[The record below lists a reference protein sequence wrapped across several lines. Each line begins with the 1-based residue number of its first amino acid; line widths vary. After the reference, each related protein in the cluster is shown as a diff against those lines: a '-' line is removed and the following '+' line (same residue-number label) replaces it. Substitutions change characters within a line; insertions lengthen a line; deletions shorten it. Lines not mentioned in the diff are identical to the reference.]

1 MKCSENYQNV
11 TQRHKVSKCR
21 QQKGRCARHRVA
33 RNFPCVKIT
42 VSVKGKN
49 VRYDY
54 KLIYEFQ
61 QHKVRFKNKAQ
72 NQNKGSQS
80 LGSNCNKNNLML
92 KPRVSRI
99 KWLYCLLRTELVS
112 NTQVIQMMRL
122 QLWLGGATTQ
132 RPEKSTSYVYLEYI

>member
-99 KWLYCLLRTELVS
+99 KWLYATIIGWSVLQQQITRTVLKFL
-112 NTQVIQMMRL
+112 NQQDWAIL
-122 QLWLGGATTQ
+122 PA
-132 RPEKSTSYVYLEYI
+132 LECS